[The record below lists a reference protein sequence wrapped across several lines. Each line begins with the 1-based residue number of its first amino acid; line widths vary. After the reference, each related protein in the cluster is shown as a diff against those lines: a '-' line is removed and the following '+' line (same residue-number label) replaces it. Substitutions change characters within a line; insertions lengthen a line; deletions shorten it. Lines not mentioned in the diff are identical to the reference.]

1 MATRE
6 LNITIKI
13 GVDPD
18 DPFSG
23 IRKELEDLR
32 SKLKEFSDSTN
43 LISKSGIQAWESLGN
58 SMADSIRGVSG
69 LALLSEKL
77 GKTEDSLRKLYAS
90 TKGNPQLEKEFF
102 NVAKA
107 AGFTERDVT
116 KLNFQLNATSK
127 IATIASASLKA
138 LSSIASFAFKTVI
151 GPSIEAGIALEKQN
165 AILKTLS
172 GSEYPK
178 LQSSIENTVRSSKGL
193 TTQRELTEA
202 ANQAVKAGLSV
213 DFISKNLSGLQKSS
227 RLAGNDLSS
236 SMQDA
241 YNAINRGTGDF
252 LQKNGAIFSDY
263 SKEFNRINQ
272 SGISDAEKRIARERL
287 LSSALSE
294 NSKLQNSY
302 GEHTRTTSAILERF
316 SEIIEGLKEKIGSMI
331 LEALRPVLTLFID
344 LFEYFTE
351 GEDAAERLEVAGIIL
366 GSILTGIVAGLI
378 AVGVQALITSGFTF
392 SSLIPAL
399 IGMAAA
405 GWAAIAP
412 FLPFIAIGLAVAIVV
427 AGLALI
433 IRDLFKWMKGGKSV
447 IGDFL
452 GPFDLVKGKFDSLI
466 ETVISFKDRII
477 QFFTDLGPKI
487 RKIIS
492 DLVPA
497 GVLKFLGIAPD
508 FKEPPTEVQDAII
521 TKHGKVIHFHPD
533 DNLVAVKDLGILGG
547 SKAGNGKGISVN
559 IANVTLGSG
568 STQKDAQMF
577 GAYLEKELEK
587 IALKIG
593 LQSGLSPEGVA

>member
-1 MATRE
+1 MAARE
-6 LNITIKI
+6 LNVTIKI

-23 IRKELEDLR
+23 IRKELDDLR
-32 SKLKEFSDSTN
+32 SKLKEFSDSAN
-43 LISKSGIQAWESLGN
+43 LVSESGIRAWESLGA
-58 SMADSIRGVSG
+58 SMADSVRGMSG
-69 LALLSEKL
+69 LALLSERL
-77 GKTEDSLRKLYAS
+77 GTTEGSLRKLYAS
-90 TKGNPQLEKEFF
+90 AKGNPQLEKEFF

-107 AGFTERDVT
+107 AGFTEKDVA
-116 KLNFQLNATSK
+116 KLNFQLSASSK
-127 IATIASASLKA
+127 IAAAASASFRI
-138 LSSIASFAFKTVI
+138 LSSIASSAFRTVI
-151 GPSIEAGIALEKQN
+151 GPSLEAGIALEKQN
-165 AILKTLS
+165 EVLKTLS
-172 GSEYPK
+172 GTEYPK
-178 LQSSIENTVRSSKGL
+178 LQSSIENAVRGSKGL
-193 TTQRELTEA
+193 SNQRELTEA

-241 YNAINRGTGDF
+241 YTAINEGNGEF
-252 LQKNGAIFSDY
+252 LKKNGVLFSDY
-263 SKEFNRINQ
+263 TQEFERINQ
-272 SGISDAEKRIARERL
+272 SGISAADKRLAREKL

-302 GEHTRTTSAILERF
+302 GEHVRTTSALVDRF
-316 SEIIEGLKEKIGSMI
+316 NGTIEILKEKLGSLI
-331 LEALRPVLTLFID
+331 LDALNPVLRLFVD
-344 LFEYFTE
+344 LFEYFTI
-351 GEDAAERLEVAGIIL
+351 GEEAVGRLEVAGIVL
-366 GSILTGIVAGLI
+366 GSILAGIVAALI
-378 AVGVQALITSGFTF
+378 AAGVQMLITSGFTF
-392 SSLIPAL
+392 ASLIPAL

-412 FLPFIAIGLAVAIVV
+412 WLPFIAIGIAVALVIGGITFV
-427 AGLALI
+427 

-452 GPFDLVKGKFDSLI
+452 QFIDPLIQKFNTLLD
-466 ETVISFKDRII
+466 TVRSFKDKII
-477 QFFTDLGPKI
+477 QFFSDLGSKI
-487 RKIIS
+487 RKMIS
-492 DLVPA
+492 DIVPA
-497 GVLKFLGIAPD
+497 GVLKFLGIAPEV
-508 FKEPPTEVQDAII
+508 KEPPTQVQDAII
-521 TKHGKVIHFHPD
+521 TKHGKVIQFHPD

-547 SKAGNGKGISVN
+547 SKSGNGKGISVN

-593 LQSGLSPEGVA
+593 LQSGLSPEGAA